1 MRGDLGES
9 KVREGVREGGGA
21 HVRRMRAM
29 RDAVVGECMRG
40 TLMYF
45 TVIILTKGWEL
56 ASRGS
61 RFFQIENHYIL
72 QAGCILMFS
81 D

>member
-9 KVREGVREGGGA
+9 KVREGGGA

-29 RDAVVGECMRG
+29 RLVRDAVVGECVRG